1 MHIYKISSYLH
12 TMATNQ
18 QKLARL
24 ALKKYSKK
32 RERGIKYIQKH
43 EDIADLITETP
54 SKNMLIIHNTDGSEH
69 DTLHIRTHLEYSG
82 PLKEL
87 IIASGINY
95 GFASFYELAAAEQAY
110 ERINRSEYLLEAQ
123 PKMNFL
129 NLVYTEIPVRKLNLV
144 KGVWCDEEIPVPGL
158 TLHKEW
164 IDETYEKALIEYFDS
179 LEWSPLTNRRV
190 QHFGYE
196 FIYGANNVNSTCPI
210 RPMPELIFSLL
221 DRLESLYG
229 LRFDQLTVNDYA
241 PGDSIPPHIDSHSPF
256 EEAIPCLSIGSD
268 ISMNFRHSDLD
279 YNLYIPSRSM
289 VVMQGECRYVWKHS
303 ISQRKYDVL
312 DGNVHFRHRRISLT
326 FRKTRTR
333 PCECKYESYCDRN
346 LQTELKHLT
355 PDIEKEFVTD
365 TYEKIAEHF
374 SHTRYKP
381 WPNVEKFLKGLDDYS
396 LVLDI
401 GCGNGKYLYGDP
413 LFRIGTD
420 RSFKFTEICH
430 ERGFSAFTA
439 DCLNLPVG
447 NGRLDSVISI
457 AVIHHLASLDRR
469 QQAVNEILR
478 VLKIGGWGLIYV
490 WAKEQ
495 SERNFTEQDCLV
507 PWHLQNVFEQGEIT
521 GEVIEEK
528 SSVLYKRFYHVFIQ
542 GELENLI
549 NSSSYENT
557 KLEVYESYYD
567 RSNWCVKVKKV
578 LKS

>member
-1 MHIYKISSYLH
+1 MLIYKISSYLS
-12 TMATNQ
+12 TMASNQ
-18 QKLARL
+18 QKLAKI

-32 RERGIKYIQKH
+32 RERGIQYIEKL
-43 EDIADLITETP
+43 EAASGLISYSP
-54 SKNMLIIHNTDGSEH
+54 SKSMLVIHNTDGSEQ
-69 DTLHIRTHLEYSG
+69 DTRNIRTHLEYSG

-87 IIASGINY
+87 IVASGINY
-95 GFASFYELAAAEQAY
+95 GYASFYELSAAEEAY
-110 ERINRSEYLLEAQ
+110 ERINRPEYLLEAL

-129 NLVYTEIPVRKLNLV
+129 NCVYAEKSVKELNLV
-144 KGVWCDEEIPVPGL
+144 KGVWCEEEVPIPGISL
-158 TLHKEW
+158 FKDW
-164 IDETYEKALIEYFDS
+164 IDETYEQELIALFDS
-179 LEWSPLTNRRV
+179 HEWSPLTNRRV
-190 QHFGYE
+190 QHYGYE
-196 FIYGANNVNSTCPI
+196 FIYGANNVNSTTPI
-210 RPMPELIFSLL
+210 RPIPELMQPIL
-221 DRLESLYG
+221 DRLEAMYG
-229 LRFDQLTVNDYA
+229 FRFDQLTVNDYA

-256 EEAIPCLSIGSD
+256 EEPIPCLSIASD
-268 ISMNFRHSDLD
+268 ISMNFRHADKE
-279 YNLYIPSRSM
+279 YNLYLPSRGLL
-289 VVMQGECRYVWKHS
+289 VMEGEGRYIWKHS

-312 DGNVHFRHRRISLT
+312 NGSVHFRKRRLSIT

-333 PCECKYESYCDRN
+333 PCECKYEAYCDRN
-346 LQTELKHLT
+346 LQTEIKNFT

-381 WPNVEKFLKGLDDYS
+381 WPNVEKFLRNLPEYS

-413 LFRIGTD
+413 TFRIGTD
-420 RSFKFTEICH
+420 RSHKFTQICH
-430 ERGFSAFTA
+430 SRGFSAFTA
-439 DCLNLPVG
+439 DCLNLPVATG
-447 NGRLDSVISI
+447 SFDGVISI
-457 AVIHHLASLDRR
+457 AVIHHLASLERR

-478 VLKIGGWGLIYV
+478 VLKIGGQGLIYV

-507 PWHLQNVFEQGEIT
+507 PWHLQKVFEQGEIT

-549 NSSSYENT
+549 NSSSHENT
-557 KLEVYESYYD
+557 KLEVYEGYYD

-578 LKS
+578 LK